1 MYGILD
7 CNSFYASCE
16 RVFKP
21 NLIGKP
27 IVVLSNND
35 GCVIARSNEVKNV
48 VPMGAEAFKYESVFK
63 KHKINVFSSNYSLYG
78 DLSSRVMSILSKFSD
93 DIEIYSID
101 EAFFKL
107 DTIDLNEIENYV
119 LNIKKTIE
127 KHVGI
132 PVSIGVAP
140 TKSLAKVANKI
151 AKKYFEKTQGIYAI
165 LNEEQRIKA
174 LKWTKVENIWGIG
187 RRISKKLKLQQIY
200 TAYDFTLL
208 SDEYVR
214 KKFSIVG
221 LRLKQDL
228 MGQPIIGF
236 EIVKDKKNIATTRTF
251 EKALK
256 EYEPIQERIATFA
269 NACAEKLRKQH
280 SECTCLYI
288 FLKTSKYAV
297 IQRSVGV
304 IMHLPYATNSSITIC
319 KYAIKGLLQLFEKGY
334 NYKKAGVIIMGIKPE
349 VQHQFS
355 IFEDEN
361 PKHKLLMK
369 VIDTVNMKYAKPK
382 VKIANQDLDKTWK
395 MKQDHL
401 SPRYTTAID
410 EIIEIK
416 CY

>member
-1 MYGILD
+1 
-7 CNSFYASCE
+7 
-16 RVFKP
+16 
-21 NLIGKP
+21 
-27 IVVLSNND
+27 
-35 GCVIARSNEVKNV
+35 
-48 VPMGAEAFKYESVFK
+48 
-63 KHKINVFSSNYSLYG
+63 
-78 DLSSRVMSILSKFSD
+78 
-93 DIEIYSID
+93 
-101 EAFFKL
+101 
-107 DTIDLNEIENYV
+107 
-119 LNIKKTIE
+119 
-127 KHVGI
+127 
-132 PVSIGVAP
+132 
-140 TKSLAKVANKI
+140 
-151 AKKYFEKTQGIYAI
+151 
-165 LNEEQRIKA
+165 
-174 LKWTKVENIWGIG
+174 
-187 RRISKKLKLQQIY
+187 
-200 TAYDFTLL
+200 
-208 SDEYVR
+208 
-214 KKFSIVG
+214 
-221 LRLKQDL
+221 
-228 MGQPIIGF
+228 MGQPIIDF

-319 KYAIKGLLQLFEKGY
+319 KYAIKGLYQLFEKGY

-382 VKIANQDLDKTWK
+382 IKIANQDLDKTWK

>member
-1 MYGILD
+1 MFALVD
-7 CNSFYASCE
+7 CNNFYASCE
-16 RVFKP
+16 RVFRP
-21 NLIGKP
+21 DLNGQP

-35 GCVIARSNEVKNV
+35 GCVIARSSEVKNV
-48 VPMGAEAFKYESVFK
+48 VPMGAEAYKYESIFK
-63 KHKINVFSSNYSLYG
+63 KHEINVFSSNYSLYG

-107 DTIDLNEIENYV
+107 DTINLNEIEKYV

-127 KHVGI
+127 KYVGI

-151 AKKYFEKTQGIYAI
+151 AKKYFEKTQGVYAI
-165 LNEEQRIKA
+165 LNEEKRIKA

-214 KKFSIVG
+214 NKFSVVG

-319 KYAIKGLLQLFEKGY
+319 KYAIKGLYQLFEKGY

-369 VIDTVNMKYAKPK
+369 VIDSVNMKYAKPK
-382 VKIANQDLDKTWK
+382 IKIANQDLDKTWK